1 MENQEVLKAIAVL
14 ADKLSR
20 YHERL
25 LALERDNL
33 RLEKTLSEH
42 LKGCSCHDK
51 SKEIAKGP
59 NYPSAG
65 RPLTED
71 ERMFVQENIAKHKAA
86 ANGS

>member
-14 ADKLSR
+14 ADKVSH

-25 LALERDNL
+25 LALERDH
-33 RLEKTLSEH
+33 KKHTD
-42 LKGCSCHDK
+42 GCSCHK
-51 SKEIAKGP
+51 ESKEIAKGP
-59 NYPSAG
+59 GYPSAG

-71 ERMFVQENIAKHKAA
+71 ERIFVHENISKHKVA

>member
-14 ADKLSR
+14 ADKVSR

-25 LALERDNL
+25 LALERDHK
-33 RLEKTLSEH
+33 RHTD
-42 LKGCSCHDK
+42 GCSCHEK
-51 SKEIAKGP
+51 PKEIAKGP
-59 NYPSAG
+59 DYPTIG

-71 ERMFVQENIAKHKAA
+71 ERMFVQSNMAKHKEL

>member
-14 ADKLSR
+14 ADKVSR

-25 LALERDNL
+25 LALERDHK
-33 RLEKTLSEH
+33 RHTD
-42 LKGCSCHDK
+42 GCSCHK
-51 SKEIAKGP
+51 ESKEIAKGP
-59 NYPSAG
+59 DYPSAG

-71 ERMFVQENIAKHKAA
+71 ERMFVQSNMAKHKAA

>member
-1 MENQEVLKAIAVL
+1 MDNQEVLKAIAVL
-14 ADKLSR
+14 ADKVSR

-25 LALERDNL
+25 LALERDHK
-33 RLEKTLSEH
+33 RHTD
-42 LKGCSCHDK
+42 GCSCHDK

>member
-14 ADKLSR
+14 ADKVSR

-25 LALERDNL
+25 LALERDHK
-33 RLEKTLSEH
+33 RHTD
-42 LKGCSCHDK
+42 GCSCHDK

-59 NYPSAG
+59 DYPSIG

-71 ERMFVQENIAKHKAA
+71 ERMFVQSNMAKHKAA

>member
-14 ADKLSR
+14 ADKVSR

-25 LALERDNL
+25 LALERDHK
-33 RLEKTLSEH
+33 RHTD
-42 LKGCSCHDK
+42 GCSCQ
-51 SKEIAKGP
+51 SKP
-59 NYPSAG
+59 PSMG

-71 ERMFVQENIAKHKAA
+71 ERIFVQENMAKHKAA